1 MVLKRLNMI
10 KASTFFNQSGNSF
23 IFSGHLQKVADGPCR
38 LFLSLEIGLSEMEND
53 LWDQS
58 SVNNCLHLV
67 LVSSGD
73 VRQEPHGFLVDLLL
87 GMGEQGGKV
96 LENSAVEND
105 LSLLVGS
112 SNDVSYC
119 ANCCS
124 LNVNVG
130 MVNELAEGRQQLLD
144 CLNWRGRVLVAAQV
158 HDNPCHVPEEADG
171 NLGVDEAEKGL
182 NHVQGNH
189 VIAKLGSVANDVTK
203 SPNCLLAHILMIGSQ
218 KLQKQQH
225 STCINNRLGL
235 LRSSRRDVG
244 ESPSSL
250 ELQR

>member
-58 SVNNCLHLV
+58 SVNDCLHLV

-87 GMGEQGGKV
+87 GMGKQGGKM

-112 SNDVSYC
+112 SNNVSYC
-119 ANCCS
+119 ANRCS
-124 LNVNVG
+124 LNFNFAVHEKGDEEGNDVGVDDHLDQFVSSVSQVAESPHRVDQNVNVG
-130 MVNELAEGRQQLLD
+130 VVYKLAEGRQQLLD
-144 CLNWRGRVLVAAQV
+144 GLNWRGRVLVAAQV
-158 HDNPCHVPEEADG
+158 HDHPCHVPEEANG
-171 NLGVDEAEKGL
+171 NFGVDEAEEGL
-182 NHVQGNH
+182 NNVQGNH
-189 VIAKLGSVANDVTK
+189 VIAKLG
-203 SPNCLLAHILMIGSQ
+203 L
-218 KLQKQQH
+218 
-225 STCINNRLGL
+225 
-235 LRSSRRDVG
+235 
-244 ESPSSL
+244 
-250 ELQR
+250 